1 MLFEANDEIRMEL
14 ERSARRKLGLLR
26 QREPFAYLDW
36 VINELE
42 EFHVHGWKRVP
53 KDFMP
58 SLLAVR
64 EIKADG
70 LRIPD
75 RWPALIRDAID
86 KCFNLQEQLLEIR
99 DPHRASVGADSVPYP
114 DGIEDSRVEEA
125 YATF

>member
-1 MLFEANDEIRMEL
+1 MLIEANDEIRREL
-14 ERSARRKLGLLR
+14 ERSARRRLGLLR
-26 QREPFAYLDW
+26 EREPFAYLDW

-42 EFHVHGWKRVP
+42 EFHVQGWKRVP
-53 KDFMP
+53 RHFMP

-64 EIKADG
+64 EIKVDG

-86 KCFNLQEQLLEIR
+86 KCFNLQEQLLEFR
-99 DPHRASVGADSVPYP
+99 DPHRAEAEPYR
-114 DGIEDSRVEEA
+114 DGIEDSSLEEA